1 MALITCRGVSK
12 IFYHRRSA
20 KRLLRQYIA
29 GWFNTR
35 SREEDTFYALRN
47 VSFEVNE
54 GESVGIVGAN
64 GAGKSTL
71 LSVITGLAHP
81 DEGSIEVNGRVAAL
95 LELGS
100 GFHPD
105 LTGREN
111 VRMNAALLGFSRE
124 KTEELFDSIVEFS
137 GVGEFID
144 DPLRTYSSGMTLRLA
159 FSVAVNLNPEVLLI
173 DEILAVGDQEFQ
185 ARCLDRI
192 RELRN
197 SGKTL
202 LCVSHA
208 PALLLQFCD
217 RGIWLDHGQ
226 VVMQG
231 EIGEVIAAYE
241 GKRTMAHS

>member
-1 MALITCRGVSK
+1 MALITCTGVSK
-12 IFYHRRSA
+12 IFYHRRGA
-20 KRLLRQYIA
+20 KRLLREYIA
-29 GWFNTR
+29 GWLDPG
-35 SREEDTFYALRN
+35 SRGEDKFYALRN
-47 VSFEVNE
+47 VSFEVHE

-81 DEGSIEVNGRVAAL
+81 DEGSIQVNGRVAAL

-111 VRMNAALLGFSRE
+111 VRLNAALLGFSRD
-124 KTEELFDSIVEFS
+124 KTHEMFDSIVEFS

-144 DPLRTYSSGMTLRLA
+144 NPLRTYSSGMVLRLA
-159 FSVAVNLNPEVLLI
+159 FSVAVNLDPEVLLI

-185 ARCLDRI
+185 TRCLDRI
-192 RELRN
+192 HELRK

-208 PALLLQFCD
+208 PTLLQQFCD

-226 VVMQG
+226 VMMQG
-231 EIGEVIAAYE
+231 DIGEVIAAYD
-241 GKRTMAHS
+241 GKRTMTHS

>member
-1 MALITCRGVSK
+1 MALITCRNVSK

-20 KRLLRQYIA
+20 QRLLRQYVA
-29 GWFNTR
+29 GWFRRR
-35 SREEDTFYALRN
+35 SHEEDTFYALRN
-47 VSFEVNE
+47 VSFEVNA
-54 GESVGIVGAN
+54 GESVGIVGSN

-81 DEGSIEVNGRVAAL
+81 DEGSVEVNGRVAAL

-111 VRMNAALLGFSRE
+111 IRLNSALLGFSSE
-124 KTEELFDSIVEFS
+124 KTDELFDSIVDFS
-137 GVGEFID
+137 GVREFID
-144 DPLRTYSSGMTLRLA
+144 DPLRTYSSGMVLRLA
-159 FSVAVNLNPEVLLI
+159 FSVAVNLDPEVLLV
-173 DEILAVGDQEFQ
+173 DEILAVGDQDFQ

-192 RELRN
+192 RELRKA
-197 SGKTL
+197 GKTL

-226 VVMQG
+226 LVMQG
-231 EIGEVIAAYE
+231 EIGEVLAAYE
-241 GKRTMAHS
+241 GKRTLAHS

>member
-1 MALITCRGVSK
+1 MALITCKGVSK
-12 IFYHRRSA
+12 TFYQRRGA
-20 KRLLRQYIA
+20 KRLLREYIA
-29 GWFNTR
+29 GWLTSE
-35 SREEDTFYALRN
+35 SRREDTFYALRN
-47 VSFEVNE
+47 VSFEVHE

-111 VRMNAALLGFSRE
+111 VRMNAALLGFSRQN
-124 KTEELFDSIVEFS
+124 TDELFDAIVEFS

-144 DPLRTYSSGMTLRLA
+144 NPLRTYSSGMMLRLA
-159 FSVAVNLNPEVLLI
+159 FSVAVNLDPEVLLI

-185 ARCLDRI
+185 ARCLERI
-192 RELRN
+192 HELRR

-208 PALLLQFCD
+208 PALLQQFCD

-226 VVMQG
+226 VMMQG
-231 EIGEVIAAYE
+231 EIGEVIAAYD

>member
-12 IFYHRRSA
+12 TFYHRRSA
-20 KRLLRQYIA
+20 KRLLRQYVT
-29 GWFNTR
+29 GWFR
-35 SREEDTFYALRN
+35 SGSRDEDTFYALRN
-47 VSFEVNE
+47 VSFDVHE

-111 VRMNAALLGFSRE
+111 VRMNAALLGFSRA
-124 KTEELFDSIVEFS
+124 KTDELFDAIVEFS
-137 GVGEFID
+137 GVGEFIN

-159 FSVAVNLNPEVLLI
+159 FSVAVNLDPEVLLI

-185 ARCLDRI
+185 GRCLERI
-192 RELRN
+192 RAVAEFRKDTPVRVACTGAAAAVLR
-197 SGKTL
+197 SRHLAGPR
-202 LCVSHA
+202 A
-208 PALLLQFCD
+208 GGDA
-217 RGIWLDHGQ
+217 G
-226 VVMQG
+226 
-231 EIGEVIAAYE
+231 
-241 GKRTMAHS
+241 